1 MLKKHPLALYITWIV
16 ALAVIP
22 LPLIILKN
30 SQLTTDYEDLFAYD
44 VGILAYVWWQVIIFL
59 STRPRWLEK
68 YIGIPSMYFL
78 HASLGVAALIAATAH
93 KFLSPGADH
102 LVETTGDIAWYL
114 AIVGI
119 IYAIVFMSGW
129 LVDRFKL
136 LLHVLN
142 DVTGQKIDDSV
153 EIRLPIRSD
162 YGANLK
168 IGKQVFINSGAMFTD
183 LGRIELEDK
192 VLVGPNVT
200 IISVNH
206 PLDPEKR
213 HGIELKAVLI
223 KENAWLGANATI
235 LPGVTVGENAVVA
248 AGAVVSKDVPA
259 NTVVAGVPAKV
270 IKKIGGE

>member
-1 MLKKHPLALYITWIV
+1 
-16 ALAVIP
+16 
-22 LPLIILKN
+22 
-30 SQLTTDYEDLFAYD
+30 
-44 VGILAYVWWQVIIFL
+44 L

-78 HASLGVAALIAATAH
+78 HASLGVAALIAANAH

-162 YGANLK
+162 YGANLN
-168 IGKQVFINSGAMFTD
+168 IGNEVDMKSCFMFTD
-183 LGRIELEDK
+183 IGRIQLQDQ
-192 VLVGPNVT
+192 LLGGSNV
-200 IISVNH
+200 INRSVRNRPH
-206 PLDPEKR
+206 EAKR
-213 HGIELKAVLI
+213 HGIELKVVLI
-223 KENAWLGANATI
+223 QENAWLGADATI
-235 LPGVTVGENAVVA
+235 LPGGTVGE
-248 AGAVVSKDVPA
+248 
-259 NTVVAGVPAKV
+259 
-270 IKKIGGE
+270 

>member
-1 MLKKHPLALYITWIV
+1 MNRLLKATSAFSSVAGHVINTRRTKMLKKHPLALYITWIV

-22 LPLIILKN
+22 LPLIILTN

-44 VGILAYVWWQVIIFL
+44 VGILAYVWWLVIIFL

-78 HASLGVAALIAATAH
+78 HASLGVAALIAANAH

-102 LVETTGDIAWYL
+102 L
-114 AIVGI
+114 
-119 IYAIVFMSGW
+119 
-129 LVDRFKL
+129 
-136 LLHVLN
+136 
-142 DVTGQKIDDSV
+142 V

-223 KENAWLGANATI
+223 KENAWLGANAT
-235 LPGVTVGENAVVA
+235 
-248 AGAVVSKDVPA
+248 
-259 NTVVAGVPAKV
+259 
-270 IKKIGGE
+270 